1 MVKPSQKEG
10 SLIWF
15 LVLSFALNA
24 GAILSGYWMQI
35 PRGVNVVQLTDI
47 DFDDL
52 PPKGDP
58 EAEQQPEQPPQ
69 PEPTPPP
76 EPEPTPPPL
85 DKPPEFEIPVPSPT
99 PIASPQSRP
108 KPSLKP
114 PKQPAPS
121 HPNPAATP
129 TKAWRPESTAEQVK
143 AARAPDFFFTNRNH
157 LIRVPPGRCKS
168 LEM

>member
-1 MVKPSQKEG
+1 MVKPSQKER

-24 GAILSGYWMQI
+24 GAIISGYWMQI

-52 PPKGDP
+52 PPNGEP
-58 EAEQQPEQPPQ
+58 EAEHHPDQPPQ

-76 EPEPTPPPL
+76 EPEPIPPPL
-85 DKPPEFEIPVPSPT
+85 DKPPEFEIPAPTPT
-99 PIASPQSRP
+99 PIASPQARP

-129 TKAWRPESTAEQVK
+129 GIKGLATGVDGGTANDGSRHRLFLPRRK
-143 AARAPDFFFTNRNH
+143 T
-157 LIRVPPGRCKS
+157 
-168 LEM
+168 